1 MKPTFQL
8 FEVMQIFR
16 ASRFVLPKPA
26 KDCSGEKSE
35 SISLKTNQAATRN
48 PRCHGTNS
56 WPCLIL
62 QAEAKAEADAAAE
75 AQCAFTPRAPPRE
88 HKALRSNLLG
98 C

>member
-48 PRCHGTNS
+48 PSCHGTNS
-56 WPCLIL
+56 WPRSIL
-62 QAEAKAEADAAAE
+62 QAEAE
-75 AQCAFTPRAPPRE
+75 AQRGAVRFYATCPST
-88 HKALRSNLLG
+88 
-98 C
+98 